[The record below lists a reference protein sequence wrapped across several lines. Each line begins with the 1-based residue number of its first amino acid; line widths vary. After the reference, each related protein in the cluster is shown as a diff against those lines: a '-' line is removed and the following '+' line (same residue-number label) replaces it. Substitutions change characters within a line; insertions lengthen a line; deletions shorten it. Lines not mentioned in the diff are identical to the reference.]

1 MILLATKRAKRWI
14 ETVNPANG
22 KVLRRFR
29 ASTRTDV
36 EKSVEK
42 ARKAFEKWREL
53 SPAKRGEFLQR
64 AAKILRSRKDQLG
77 RIMTLEMGKTI
88 KESVPEVAKC
98 AWALEYFA
106 ENGPRFLNPEAAKT
120 DASDSYVAFEPLGVI
135 GSIMPWNFP
144 LWQCVRFAAPS
155 LMVGN
160 TAVFKPSSVTPQSG
174 SSSRKSSIQQAS
186 PREPS
191 T

>member
-1 MILLATKRAKRWI
+1 MSLLAAKRAKRWI

-53 SPAKRGEFLQR
+53 APAKRADFLKR

-77 RIMTLEMGKTI
+77 RLMTLEIAKTI
-88 KESVPEVAKC
+88 NEAVPEEAKC
-98 AWALEYFA
+98 AWALEYFPDT
-106 ENGPRFLNPEAAKT
+106 GPRFPTPEAAKT
-120 DASDSYVAFEPLGVI
+120 DA
-135 GSIMPWNFP
+135 
-144 LWQCVRFAAPS
+144 
-155 LMVGN
+155 
-160 TAVFKPSSVTPQSG
+160 
-174 SSSRKSSIQQAS
+174 
-186 PREPS
+186 
-191 T
+191 

>member
-53 SPAKRGEFLQR
+53 APAKRAGFLQR
-64 AAKILRSRKDQLG
+64 DAKSLPSRKEKMG

-98 AWALEYFA
+98 ARALEDFS
-106 ENGPRFLNPEAAKT
+106 ENGPRL
-120 DASDSYVAFEPLGVI
+120 LH
-135 GSIMPWNFP
+135 
-144 LWQCVRFAAPS
+144 
-155 LMVGN
+155 
-160 TAVFKPSSVTPQSG
+160 
-174 SSSRKSSIQQAS
+174 
-186 PREPS
+186 
-191 T
+191 

>member
-1 MILLATKRAKRWI
+1 MILLAAKRAKRWI

-53 SPAKRGEFLQR
+53 SPAKRAEFLQR
-64 AAKILRSRKDQLG
+64 AAKILRSRKEKLG
-77 RIMTLEMGKTI
+77 RTMTLEMGKTI

-144 LWQCVRFAAPS
+144 LWQCVRFARS
-155 LMVGN
+155 EEHTSELQSQSNLVCRLLLEKK
-160 TAVFKPSSVTPQSG
+160 KPH
-174 SSSRKSSIQQAS
+174 
-186 PREPS
+186 
-191 T
+191 

>member
-53 SPAKRGEFLQR
+53 SPAKRADFLQR
-64 AAKILRSRKDQLG
+64 TAKILRSRRSDRVHHAVALSTMAVRPLCISIIDGGKHSSLQ
-77 RIMTLEMGKTI
+77 TLTRDPAI
-88 KESVPEVAKC
+88 RSP
-98 AWALEYFA
+98 
-106 ENGPRFLNPEAAKT
+106 AA
-120 DASDSYVAFEPLGVI
+120 
-135 GSIMPWNFP
+135 
-144 LWQCVRFAAPS
+144 
-155 LMVGN
+155 
-160 TAVFKPSSVTPQSG
+160 
-174 SSSRKSSIQQAS
+174 
-186 PREPS
+186 
-191 T
+191 